1 MLGPGDPQELQE
13 MGFPIRDTV
22 WLLCD
27 PVWPLRDAAPS
38 FQACGLSPHMVS
50 PVTLLVFSPG
60 CPSGTFKANQ
70 GDEACTHCP
79 INSRTT
85 SEGATNCVCRNG
97 YYRADLD
104 PLDMPCTSTSR
115 APEGRRLTESRVPA
129 EKLRARVGWLSGY
142 SFLSEEQPVTW
153 WEGKWKTGWKG
164 PSWGSHAANMQTP
177 QSWHLAP
184 YPLLL
189 SHVEYEVKVL
199 IHKGTENGKLAEE
212 EPTQVVSVVEK
223 AS

>member
-1 MLGPGDPQELQE
+1 MRTWAQNQPHLQLGTPVAQCGR
-13 MGFPIRDTV
+13 GI
-22 WLLCD
+22 D
-27 PVWPLRDAAPS
+27 PVWTLHDAVPS
-38 FQACGLSPHMVS
+38 FQACGLSPHVVS

-115 APEGRRLTESRVPA
+115 APEGRHLTESRGHPL
-129 EKLRARVGWLSGY
+129 KS
-142 SFLSEEQPVTW
+142 SER
-153 WEGKWKTGWKG
+153 GLG
-164 PSWGSHAANMQTP
+164 GS
-177 QSWHLAP
+177 LA
-184 YPLLL
+184 
-189 SHVEYEVKVL
+189 
-199 IHKGTENGKLAEE
+199 I
-212 EPTQVVSVVEK
+212 VS
-223 AS
+223 